1 MILHHVADRAGL
13 VVERSPALDSKI
25 LGHGDLDA
33 LDITPL
39 PEGLQE
45 GVREP
50 KKEHLIDG
58 PLTEVMVDPKDRP
71 LVESIEQR
79 TVEGLRRGAVA
90 AERLFDDHASAVGA
104 TRPAQLCH
112 DRPEQRGRDREVVGR
127 ALGGAELLT
136 NRIERRRGP
145 VVAVDVAQLTGQ
157 LVERRGIESAV
168 LLDAVAR
175 PGAELV
181 EPPAGLRHADD
192 RHVEVAAFRHR
203 LQRWKDL
210 LEREIARGP
219 EEDQGVRMA
228 LAHRELRLGST
239 GFSRCHEAITL
250 PRRHTSAM
258 SRRSKSYWYCS
269 GARSGVVSAS
279 TASARVPTL
288 ALRKMPSPSAYAAI
302 SPYSIPL
309 CTILTKWPA
318 PLAPQCR

>member
-136 NRIERRRGP
+136 NRIERRRVP

-181 EPPAGLRHADD
+181 EPQPA
-192 RHVEVAAFRHR
+192 VATPMTGMSRWPRFAIACSAGKIFLNARSPVAPKKTRASEWPSLIASSAWGRQAFR
-203 LQRWKDL
+203 
-210 LEREIARGP
+210 
-219 EEDQGVRMA
+219 GVRRTRSA
-228 LAHRELRLGST
+228 WLTTSAVD
-239 GFSRCHEAITL
+239 IP
-250 PRRHTSAM
+250 PRR
-258 SRRSKSYWYCS
+258 
-269 GARSGVVSAS
+269 VS
-279 TASARVPTL
+279 
-288 ALRKMPSPSAYAAI
+288 
-302 SPYSIPL
+302 
-309 CTILTKWPA
+309 
-318 PLAPQCR
+318 